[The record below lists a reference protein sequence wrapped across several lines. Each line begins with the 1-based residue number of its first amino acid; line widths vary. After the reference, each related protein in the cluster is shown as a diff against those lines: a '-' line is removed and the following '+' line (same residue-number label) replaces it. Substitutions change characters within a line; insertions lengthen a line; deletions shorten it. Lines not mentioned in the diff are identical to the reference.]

1 MALKTKTP
9 RLKDIGSGE
18 MNTGGAP
25 IFADD
30 ILRVQENN
38 RKDYINTME
47 ALRLKLPSLLYG
59 TTSPTAFFKNGLILS
74 GCEYDNTDPLN
85 PVLSPGFILSGGE
98 VCFYPGGTYN
108 TGTSTGLIYLYKG
121 SEAPVS
127 RVFNDGTSKEIL
139 TSFTCTVE
147 TANVSGGALVMPTGT
162 AITSTTEVVVISC
175 GSTSAVKNIGE
186 DHFTQR
192 AALKITDLSSK
203 VKVPAFSPVT
213 VATNWNNQNNFS
225 GSRVNA
231 DLSTTIFGIF
241 NRNFAG
247 TPPGSV
253 VDLVFTLSAGGYNF
267 NIITNFDNNIYITLQ
282 NTTNSSLIPTALSVN
297 TNGEINL
304 LEPPAGWPTT
314 GTYFF
319 TVNATIIGST
329 TAAAFSYEIAPN
341 FLEVI

>member
-47 ALRLKLPSLLYG
+47 ALRLKLPALLYG
-59 TTSPTAFFKNGLILS
+59 STQNFKNGLILS

-121 SEAPVS
+121 AEAPVS

-162 AITSTTEVVVISC
+162 GITSTTEAVVISC

-186 DHFTQR
+186 DFFTQR
-192 AALKITDLSSK
+192 AALKITDLSTK

-241 NRNFAG
+241 YRDFAG
-247 TPPGSV
+247 TPPGASS
-253 VDLVFTLSAGGYNF
+253 DLVFTLSAGGYNF
-267 NIITNFDNNIYITLQ
+267 NLITNFGNNIYITLR
-282 NTTNSSLIPTALSVN
+282 NTTNSSFIPTALEVN
-297 TNGEINL
+297 TNGEIEL
-304 LEPPAGWPTT
+304 LEPPAGWPNT

>member
-9 RLKDIGSGE
+9 RFKDIGSGE

-59 TTSPTAFFKNGLILS
+59 GTQNFKNGLILS
-74 GCEYDNTDPLN
+74 GCEYNNTDPLN

-98 VCFYPGGTYN
+98 VCFFPGGTFN

-121 SEAPVS
+121 AESPVS
-127 RVFNDGTSKEIL
+127 RTFNDGTSKEIL

-162 AITSTTEVVVISC
+162 GITSTTEAVVISC

-186 DHFTQR
+186 DFFTQR
-192 AALKITDLSSK
+192 AALKITDISK
-203 VKVPAFSPVT
+203 RVKIPAFSPVT
-213 VATNWNNQNNFS
+213 VATNWQNASNFS

-231 DLSTTIFGIF
+231 DLSTTIYGNFQ
-241 NRNFAG
+241 RNYATAAG
-247 TPPGSV
+247 ASTSELVCTLAASGSNLDNATPYGNS
-253 VDLVFTLSAGGYNF
+253 
-267 NIITNFDNNIYITLQ
+267 ITVILQELNNTAF
-282 NTTNSSLIPTALSVN
+282 IPTLLNVSN
-297 TNGEINL
+297 NGDL
-304 LEPPAGWPTT
+304 KLFEPVAGWPTT
-314 GTYFF
+314 GFYFF
-319 TVNATIIGST
+319 TIQTTIIGST
-329 TAAAFSYEIAPN
+329 TAEAFSSEIASN
-341 FLEVI
+341 FLETS

>member
-47 ALRLKLPSLLYG
+47 ALRLKLPALLYG
-59 TTSPTAFFKNGLILS
+59 STQNFKNGLILS

-121 SEAPVS
+121 AEAPVS
-127 RVFNDGTSKEIL
+127 RTFNDGTSKEIL

-162 AITSTTEVVVISC
+162 GITSTTEAVVISC
-175 GSTSAVKNIGE
+175 GSTSVVKNIAE
-186 DHFTQR
+186 DFFTQK
-192 AALKITDLSSK
+192 AALKITDLYTK
-203 VKVPAFSPVT
+203 VKVPALSPVT
-213 VATNWNNQNNFS
+213 LANNFTNVTGLA

-231 DLSTTIFGIF
+231 DLSTTIHGIF
-241 NRNFAG
+241 NRDFSG
-247 TPPGSV
+247 TALGSV
-253 VDLVFTLSAGGYNF
+253 FSVICTLSAGAYEFQANRTGEVVVIMRATSGGAQLPT
-267 NIITNFDNNIYITLQ
+267 IITF
-282 NTTNSSLIPTALSVN
+282 SSSGDVNLIKPPT
-297 TNGEINL
+297 
-304 LEPPAGWPTT
+304 GWPTT
-314 GTYFF
+314 GVYTI
-319 TVNATIIGST
+319 TINSTIIAS
-329 TAAAFSYEIAPN
+329 TAAANFSYEIAPN
-341 FLEVI
+341 FLEVT

>member
-47 ALRLKLPSLLYG
+47 ALRLKLPLLQYG
-59 TTSPTAFFKNGLILS
+59 TTSPTAFFQSGLILS
-74 GCEYDNTDPLN
+74 GCEYDNTDPLS

-108 TGTSTGLIYLYKG
+108 TGTATGLIYLYKG
-121 SEAPVS
+121 AEAPVS
-127 RVFNDGTSKEIL
+127 RTFNDGTSKEIL

-147 TANVSGGALVMPTGT
+147 TANVVGGNMTLPTGT
-162 AITSTTEVVVISC
+162 GITLATEVVVISC
-175 GSTSAVKNIGE
+175 GAGSSIKNIAE

-192 AALKITDLSSK
+192 AALKITDLSTK
-203 VKVPAFSPVT
+203 VKVSAFSPVT

-241 NRNFAG
+241 YRDFAG
-247 TPPGSV
+247 TPPGATY
-253 VDLVFTLSAGGYNF
+253 DIVFTLSAGGYDF
-267 NIITNFDNNIYITLQ
+267 NNITNFGNFIYITLRS
-282 NTTNSSLIPTALSVN
+282 TTGSSFIPTALETK
-297 TNGEINL
+297 TNGEIRL

>member
-47 ALRLKLPSLLYG
+47 ALRLKLPALLYG
-59 TTSPTAFFKNGLILS
+59 STQNFKNGLILS
-74 GCEYDNTDPLN
+74 GCEYDNTN
-85 PVLSPGFILSGGE
+85 ITSPVISPGFILSGGE

-108 TGTSTGLIYLYKG
+108 TGTATGLIYLYKG
-121 SEAPVS
+121 AEAPVS
-127 RVFNDGTSKEIL
+127 RTFNDGTSKEIL

-162 AITSTTEVVVISC
+162 GITSTTEVVVISC
-175 GSTSAVKNIGE
+175 GAGSSIKNIGE
-186 DHFTQR
+186 DFFTQR
-192 AALKITDLSSK
+192 AAFKITDLSTK

-213 VATNWNNQNNFS
+213 VATNWTNTNNFS

-247 TPPGSV
+247 TPPGASS
-253 VDLVFTLSAGGYNF
+253 DLVFTLSAGGYNF
-267 NIITNFDNNIYITLQ
+267 NLITTFGNYIYITLV
-282 NTTNSSLIPTALSVN
+282 NTTLGAFIPTALRVK
-297 TNGEINL
+297 TNGEIEL
-304 LEPPAGWPTT
+304 LEPPTGWPTT

-341 FLEVI
+341 FLDIT

>member
-47 ALRLKLPSLLYG
+47 ALRLKLPALLYG
-59 TTSPTAFFKNGLILS
+59 STQNFKNGLILS

-121 SEAPVS
+121 AEAPVS

-175 GSTSAVKNIGE
+175 GSTSAVKNIAE
-186 DHFTQR
+186 DFFTQR
-192 AALKITDLSSK
+192 AALKITDLCTK

-241 NRNFAG
+241 YRDFAG
-247 TPPGSV
+247 TPPGSSS
-253 VDLVFTLSAGGYNF
+253 DLVFSLSAGGYNF
-267 NIITNFDNNIYITLQ
+267 NLITNFGNNIYITLR
-282 NTTNSSLIPTALSVN
+282 NTTNSSFIPTALEVK
-297 TNGEINL
+297 TNGDIEL

>member
-47 ALRLKLPSLLYG
+47 ALRLKLPALLYG
-59 TTSPTAFFKNGLILS
+59 STQNFKNGLILS

-121 SEAPVS
+121 AEAPVS

-162 AITSTTEVVVISC
+162 GITSTTEVVVISC

-186 DHFTQR
+186 DFFTQR
-192 AALKITDLSSK
+192 AALKITDLSTK

-241 NRNFAG
+241 YRDFAG
-247 TPPGSV
+247 TPPGSTF
-253 VDLVFTLSAGGYNF
+253 DLVFTLSAGGYDF
-267 NIITNFDNNIYITLQ
+267 NTVTNFGNYIYITLR
-282 NTTNSSLIPTALSVN
+282 NTTNSIFTPTALSVN
-297 TNGEINL
+297 TNGEIEL

-341 FLEVI
+341 FLDIT

>member
-9 RLKDIGSGE
+9 RFKDIGSGE

-47 ALRLKLPSLLYG
+47 ALRLKLPALLYG
-59 TTSPTAFFKNGLILS
+59 STQNFKNGLILS
-74 GCEYDNTDPLN
+74 GCEYNNTDPLN

-98 VCFYPGGTYN
+98 VCFFPGGTFN
-108 TGTSTGLIYLYKG
+108 TGTATGLIYIYKG
-121 SEAPVS
+121 AEAPVN
-127 RVFNDGTSKEIL
+127 RTFNDGSSKEIL

-162 AITSTTEVVVISC
+162 GITSTTEAVVISC

-192 AALKITDLSSK
+192 AALKITDISK
-203 VKVPAFSPVT
+203 MVKIPAFSPVT
-213 VATNWNNQNNFS
+213 VATNWANANSFS

-231 DLSTTIFGIF
+231 DLSTTIYGTF
-241 NRNFAG
+241 NRNYSG
-247 TPPGSV
+247 TPAPSV
-253 VDLVFTLSAGGYNF
+253 KELVFTLAASGSSLTFVSLYGN
-267 NIITNFDNNIYITLQ
+267 TIYITLIKDDL
-282 NTTNSSLIPTALSVN
+282 TAFVPTALDIDA
-297 TNGEINL
+297 NGEIEI
-304 LEPPAGWPTT
+304 LEPPTGWPTT

-319 TVNATIIGST
+319 TIQSTIIGST
-329 TAAAFSYEIAPN
+329 TAAAYSSEIASN
-341 FLEVI
+341 FLETS

>member
-47 ALRLKLPSLLYG
+47 ALRLKLPALLYG
-59 TTSPTAFFKNGLILS
+59 STQNFKNGLILS

-108 TGTSTGLIYLYKG
+108 TGTATGLIYLYKG
-121 SEAPVS
+121 AEAPVS

-162 AITSTTEVVVISC
+162 GITSTTEVVVISC

-186 DHFTQR
+186 DFFTQR
-192 AALKITDLSSK
+192 AALKITDLSTK

-247 TPPGSV
+247 TPPGATS
-253 VDLVFTLSAGGYNF
+253 DLVFTLSAGGYNF
-267 NIITNFDNNIYITLQ
+267 NLITNFGNNIYITLID
-282 NTTNSSLIPTALSVN
+282 TTQGVFTPTSLNVK
-297 TNGEINL
+297 TNGEIEL

-341 FLEVI
+341 FLEVT

>member
-47 ALRLKLPSLLYG
+47 ALRLKLPALLYG
-59 TTSPTAFFKNGLILS
+59 STQNFKNGLILS

-121 SEAPVS
+121 AEAPVS

-162 AITSTTEVVVISC
+162 GITSTTEAVVISC
-175 GSTSAVKNIGE
+175 GSTSVVKNIAE
-186 DHFTQR
+186 DFFTQK
-192 AALKITDLSSK
+192 AALKITDLYTK
-203 VKVPAFSPVT
+203 VKVPALSPVT
-213 VATNWNNQNNFS
+213 LANNFTNVTGLA

-231 DLSTTIFGIF
+231 DLSTTIHGIF
-241 NRNFAG
+241 NRDFSGASLG
-247 TPPGSV
+247 TSGV
-253 VDLVFTLSAGGYNF
+253 ICTLSASAFEFQANRTGEVVV
-267 NIITNFDNNIYITLQ
+267 ILRAL
-282 NTTNSSLIPTALSVN
+282 SSTALIPTIITFSSG
-297 TNGEINL
+297 GEIRL
-304 LEPPAGWPTT
+304 SEPPTGWPTT
-314 GTYFF
+314 GTYSF
-319 TVNATIIGST
+319 TINSTIIGST
-329 TAAAFSYEIAPN
+329 AAANFSYEIAPN
-341 FLEVI
+341 FLDIT